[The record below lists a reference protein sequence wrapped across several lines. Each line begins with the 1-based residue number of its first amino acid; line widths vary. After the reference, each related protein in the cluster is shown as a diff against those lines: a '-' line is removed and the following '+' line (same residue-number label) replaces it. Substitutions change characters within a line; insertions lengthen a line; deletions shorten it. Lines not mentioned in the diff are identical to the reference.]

1 MWQTRGEILR
11 SLHIRPSVSY
21 GDGEVVACSEKSAQQ
36 WRSHGVG
43 SSVCFRRGTAPTALG
58 WQLGGLGLF
67 RRRLLVRVD
76 EEQVDELI
84 LG

>member
-1 MWQTRGEILR
+1 VEKFSAACILGQAF
-11 SLHIRPSVSY
+11 HM
-21 GDGEVVACSEKSAQQ
+21 GMEKVVACCEESAQQ

-43 SSVCFRRGTAPTALG
+43 SSVCSRRGTAPTALG

>member
-1 MWQTRGEILR
+1 MGMEK
-11 SLHIRPSVSY
+11 
-21 GDGEVVACSEKSAQQ
+21 VVACCEESAQQ

-43 SSVCFRRGTAPTALG
+43 SSVCSRRGTAPTALE
-58 WQLGGLGLF
+58 WQLGRLGLF

-84 LG
+84 LGSIPEGVEFT